1 MFDTLTP
8 RWSLFM
14 MGCIAALLAPIPY
27 IAFFKGPWIRER
39 SPYSRILMAEE
50 KKRVELEAGMQDK
63 EASDVEAQR
72 QEDGEAELSSQV
84 MAEEEQAE
92 KRKEKRD
99 HRVNTPSG
107 LAQETWDS
115 SDTLSD
121 HRP

>member
-1 MFDTLTP
+1 
-8 RWSLFM
+8 M

-63 EASDVEAQR
+63 EAADVEAQR

-84 MAEEEQAE
+84 MEEEERAE
-92 KRKEKRD
+92 KEVQNKGD
-99 HRVNTPSG
+99 HTVNTPSR

-121 HRP
+121 HRS

>member
-1 MFDTLTP
+1 
-8 RWSLFM
+8 M

-72 QEDGEAELSSQV
+72 QEDGEAELSSQA
-84 MAEEEQAE
+84 MAEEEHAE
-92 KRKEKRD
+92 KAKEKGD
-99 HRVNTPSG
+99 HRVNTPSR

>member
-1 MFDTLTP
+1 
-8 RWSLFM
+8 M

-50 KKRVELEAGMQDK
+50 KKRVELEAGMQEK

-72 QEDGEAELSSQV
+72 QEDGEAELNSQV
-84 MAEEEQAE
+84 VAEEEQAE
-92 KRKEKRD
+92 RPKEKGN
-99 HRVNTPSG
+99 HRPKTPSG

-115 SDTLSD
+115 SATLSD